1 MLHTI
6 FRKNNKEFKSSQ
18 CSLRRIKKCLIID
31 ISSKINTELMEN
43 EKEINLH
50 MYNIQKNTL
59 YTSIR
64 ESHARESTCKI
75 IN

>member
-1 MLHTI
+1 
-6 FRKNNKEFKSSQ
+6 
-18 CSLRRIKKCLIID
+18 
-31 ISSKINTELMEN
+31 MEN

-59 YTSIR
+59 CASIR
-64 ESHARESTCKI
+64 ELHICESTCKI

>member
-1 MLHTI
+1 M
-6 FRKNNKEFKSSQ
+6 FRQNNKEFKTSQ
-18 CSLRRIKKCLIID
+18 YLLRRIKKCLIID
-31 ISSKINTELMEN
+31 TSSKINTELMEN

-59 YTSIR
+59 CTSIR
-64 ESHARESTCKI
+64 ESHTRESTCQI